1 MIGHN
6 QPSFDQIA
14 ADNVMRGIYMV
25 QLEALIRCVHDP
37 RTTRRHHQVMA
48 QIIQRTNAKTGM
60 AYPGRARL
68 AQDIEYYVNGEAQ
81 HYSPATIAK
90 TISELIDFGYVLQD
104 KRAVD
109 GRGRALSHYATR
121 APSVEDLQA
130 EIAAWCDLI
139 RGRPKREFPTLRVVS
154 DGDTGG
160 NVSGA
165 QLNAVSDDR
174 VSVSEPNDDNR
185 GNVDT
190 GGNVSTGVKADGDTG
205 IRQELDKDLTSK
217 DTPLLALE
225 PDQEP
230 PADAGLRMA
239 FEEFWKAYPPGRKT
253 DKAKAFG
260 LFSKISQSKSKN
272 PYMRATPSELIAGA
286 RAFAATRPNPDYTPM
301 PTSWLNKGGWLES
314 GVQNHHLAT
323 EIPWW
328 QKPEKVAEMT
338 PQRWERGIAEFATDF
353 WNVTKLGPP
362 PGDKDCL
369 VPESVCRK
377 LNLTEIFDSRGMR
390 RS

>member
-90 TISELIDFGYVLQD
+90 TISELIDFQYVIQD

-139 RGRPKREFPTLRVVS
+139 RGRPKREFPTLRVVA
-154 DGDTGG
+154 DGDAGG
-160 NVSGA
+160 NVRA
-165 QLNAVSDDR
+165 PELNAVEDDR
-174 VSVSEPNDDNR
+174 VSVTGSDGDNR
-185 GNVDT
+185 SNVDT

-217 DTPLLALE
+217 DTPLLDLTAE
-225 PDQEP
+225 EAP
-230 PADAGLRMA
+230 PAEAGLMDA
-239 FEEFWKAYPPGRKT
+239 FEVFWKAFPPGRKT
-253 DKAKAFG
+253 DKAKAYDVFK
-260 LFSKISQSKSKN
+260 KISLSKSKN
-272 PYMRATPSELIAGA
+272 PYMRATPEQIIAGA
-286 RAFAATRPNPDYTPM
+286 RAFAESRPDPQFTPM
-301 PTSWLNKGGWLES
+301 PTSWLNKGGWL
-314 GVQNHHLAT
+314 GGGKAQQQQDT
-323 EIPWW
+323 PWW
-328 QKPEKVAEMT
+328 QKPDQIAEMT
-338 PQRWERGIAEFATDF
+338 PQRWAKGLAEFASGPV
-353 WNVTKLGPP
+353 WNVIALGPP
-362 PGDKDCL
+362 PGHPACI
-369 VPESVCRK
+369 VPQSIIEKHRLS
-377 LNLTEIFDSRGMR
+377 EQFDSRGMR